1 MATKDFDKNFTHLI
15 EDALHNALEYTGYSS
30 DIDCIYIYIYIYL
43 SLERSVQYLV
53 FFKINGRLSLKSKL
67 NEYVTSQQI
76 DVSDENQ
83 RRLNSN
89 GSAIAQE
96 IQASFQDDGREVPS
110 SLRITYEPKTGKL
123 NSTMSYDKL
132 LDDEDPLTMFF
143 RWFAEE
149 GGVLEPWQMI

>member
-1 MATKDFDKNFTHLI
+1 MATADFDKNFTHLI
-15 EDALHNALEYTGYSS
+15 EDALHNALEYVGYSP
-30 DIDCIYIYIYIYL
+30 DIDCIYIYI

-53 FFKINGRLSLKSKL
+53 FFKINECLSLKHKL
-67 NEYVTSQQI
+67 NEYAITKQI

-83 RRLNSN
+83 RRLNAN
-89 GSAIAQE
+89 GNAIAQG
-96 IQASFQDDGREVPS
+96 IRASFQDDGREVPS
-110 SLRITYEPKTGKL
+110 SLKITYEPKTGRL

-132 LDDEDPLTMFF
+132 LDDEDSLTMYF

>member
-1 MATKDFDKNFTHLI
+1 MATKEFDKNFAHLI
-15 EDALHNALEYTGYSS
+15 EDALHNALEYTGYSL
-30 DIDCIYIYIYIYL
+30 DIDCIYI

-53 FFKINGRLSLKSKL
+53 FFRIDGCLSLKHKL
-67 NEYVTSQQI
+67 NEYVTTKQI

-83 RRLNSN
+83 RWLNSN
-89 GSAIAQE
+89 GNAIAQK
-96 IQASFQDDGREVPS
+96 IRASFQNDGREVPS

-123 NSTMSYDKL
+123 NSTMNYDKL
-132 LDDEDPLTMFF
+132 LDDEDADSLTMYF

>member
-1 MATKDFDKNFTHLI
+1 MATKVFDKNFAHLI
-15 EDALHNALEYTGYSS
+15 EDALHNALEYTGYSL
-30 DIDCIYIYIYIYL
+30 DIDCIYI

-53 FFKINGRLSLKSKL
+53 FFRIDGCLSLKHKL
-67 NEYVTSQQI
+67 NEYVTTKQI

-83 RRLNSN
+83 RWLNSN
-89 GSAIAQE
+89 GNAIAQK
-96 IQASFQDDGREVPS
+96 IRASFQNDGREVPS

-123 NSTMSYDKL
+123 NSTMNYDKL
-132 LDDEDPLTMFF
+132 LDDEDADSLTMYF

>member
-1 MATKDFDKNFTHLI
+1 MATKEFDKNFAHLI
-15 EDALHNALEYTGYSS
+15 EDALHNALEYVGYSP
-30 DIDCIYIYIYIYL
+30 DIDCIYIYI

-53 FFKINGRLSLKSKL
+53 FFKINECLSLKHKL
-67 NEYVTSQQI
+67 NEYATTKQI

-83 RRLNSN
+83 RWLNSN
-89 GSAIAQE
+89 GNAIAQK
-96 IQASFQDDGREVPS
+96 IRVSFQDDGREVPS
-110 SLRITYEPKTGKL
+110 SLKITYEPKTGRL

-132 LDDEDPLTMFF
+132 LDDEDSLTIYF

>member
-1 MATKDFDKNFTHLI
+1 MATKEFDKNFAHLI
-15 EDALHNALEYTGYSS
+15 EDALHNTLEYTGYSL
-30 DIDCIYIYIYIYL
+30 DIDCIYIYI

-53 FFKINGRLSLKSKL
+53 FFRINGCLSLKHKL
-67 NEYVTSQQI
+67 NEYVTTKQI

-83 RRLNSN
+83 RWLNSN
-89 GSAIAQE
+89 GNAIAQK
-96 IQASFQDDGREVPS
+96 IRASFQDDGREVPS

-132 LDDEDPLTMFF
+132 LDDEDTDSLTMYF

>member
-1 MATKDFDKNFTHLI
+1 MATKDFDKNFMQLI
-15 EDALHNALEYTGYSS
+15 EDALHSALEYVGYSL
-30 DIDCIYIYIYIYL
+30 DIDCIYIYI
-43 SLERSVQYLV
+43 SLKRSVQYLV
-53 FFKINGRLSLKSKL
+53 FFKINECLSFKHKL
-67 NEYVTSQQI
+67 NEYATTKQI

-89 GSAIAQE
+89 GNVIAQG
-96 IQASFQDDGREVPS
+96 IRASFQDDGLEVPS
-110 SLRITYEPKTGKL
+110 SLKITYEPKIGRL

-132 LDDEDPLTMFF
+132 LDDEDADLLTMYF

>member
-1 MATKDFDKNFTHLI
+1 MNMATKDFDKNFTHLI
-15 EDALHNALEYTGYSS
+15 EDALHNALEYTGYSL
-30 DIDCIYIYIYIYL
+30 DIDGVYIYI

-53 FFKINGRLSLKSKL
+53 FFRINGCLSLKHKL
-67 NEYVTSQQI
+67 NEHVTTKQI

-83 RRLNSN
+83 RWLNSN
-89 GSAIAQE
+89 GNAIAQG
-96 IQASFQDDGREVPS
+96 IRASFQDDGREVPS
-110 SLRITYEPKTGKL
+110 SLRITYEPKRGKL

-132 LDDEDPLTMFF
+132 LDDEDSLTMYF

>member
-1 MATKDFDKNFTHLI
+1 MATKEFDKNFVHLI
-15 EDALHNALEYTGYSS
+15 EDALHNTLEYTGYSS
-30 DIDCIYIYIYIYL
+30 DIDCIYIYI
-43 SLERSVQYLV
+43 SLELSVQYLV
-53 FFKINGRLSLKSKL
+53 FFRIDVCLSLKHKL
-67 NEYVTSQQI
+67 NEYATTKQI

-89 GSAIAQE
+89 GNAIAQK
-96 IQASFQDDGREVPS
+96 IRASFQDDGRELPS
-110 SLRITYEPKTGKL
+110 SLKITYEPKAGKL

-132 LDDEDPLTMFF
+132 LEDEDSLTRYF

>member
-1 MATKDFDKNFTHLI
+1 MATKEFDKNFAHLI

-30 DIDCIYIYIYIYL
+30 DIDCIYIYL
-43 SLERSVQYLV
+43 SLGRSVQYLV
-53 FFKINGRLSLKSKL
+53 FFKINEHLSLKSKL

-89 GSAIAQE
+89 GNAIAQG
-96 IQASFQDDGREVPS
+96 IRASFQDDGREVPS

-132 LDDEDPLTMFF
+132 LDDEDPLTMYF

>member
-1 MATKDFDKNFTHLI
+1 MATKDFDKKFTHLI

-30 DIDCIYIYIYIYL
+30 DIDCIYIYL
-43 SLERSVQYLV
+43 SLGRSVQYLV
-53 FFKINGRLSLKSKL
+53 FFKINGYLSLKSKL

-83 RRLNSN
+83 RWLNSN
-89 GSAIAQE
+89 GNAIAQK
-96 IQASFQDDGREVPS
+96 IRASFQDDEREVPS
-110 SLRITYEPKTGKL
+110 SLRITYEAKTGKL
-123 NSTMSYDKL
+123 NSTVSYDKL
-132 LDDEDPLTMFF
+132 LDDEDADSLTMYF

>member
-1 MATKDFDKNFTHLI
+1 MATKDFDKKFTHLI

-30 DIDCIYIYIYIYL
+30 DIDSIYIYL
-43 SLERSVQYLV
+43 SLGRSVQYLV
-53 FFKINGRLSLKSKL
+53 FFKINGYLSLKSKL

-76 DVSDENQ
+76 DISDENQ

-89 GSAIAQE
+89 GNAIAQE
-96 IQASFQDDGREVPS
+96 IRTSFQDDGREVPS

-132 LDDEDPLTMFF
+132 LDDEDPLTMYF

>member
-1 MATKDFDKNFTHLI
+1 MNMATKDFDRNFTHLI
-15 EDALHNALEYTGYSS
+15 EDALHNALEYVGYSP
-30 DIDCIYIYIYIYL
+30 DIDCIYIYIY
-43 SLERSVQYLV
+43 LERSVQYLV
-53 FFKINGRLSLKSKL
+53 FFKINESLSLKHKL
-67 NEYVTSQQI
+67 NEHVATKQI

-83 RRLNSN
+83 RWLNSN
-89 GSAIAQE
+89 GNAIAQK
-96 IQASFQDDGREVPS
+96 IRASFQDDGREVPS

-132 LDDEDPLTMFF
+132 LDDEDADSLTMYF

>member
-1 MATKDFDKNFTHLI
+1 M
-15 EDALHNALEYTGYSS
+15 
-30 DIDCIYIYIYIYL
+30 
-43 SLERSVQYLV
+43 
-53 FFKINGRLSLKSKL
+53 
-67 NEYVTSQQI
+67 
-76 DVSDENQ
+76 
-83 RRLNSN
+83 
-89 GSAIAQE
+89 IAQE

>member
-1 MATKDFDKNFTHLI
+1 MNMATKDFDRNFTHLI
-15 EDALHNALEYTGYSS
+15 EDALHNALEYTGYSL
-30 DIDCIYIYIYIYL
+30 DIDCIYIYI

-53 FFKINGRLSLKSKL
+53 FFRINGCLSLKHKL
-67 NEYVTSQQI
+67 NEYVITKQI

-83 RRLNSN
+83 RWLNSN
-89 GSAIAQE
+89 GNVITQK
-96 IQASFQDDGREVPS
+96 IRASFQDDGREVPS
-110 SLRITYEPKTGKL
+110 SLRITYEPKRGKL

-132 LDDEDPLTMFF
+132 LDDEDSLTMYF

>member
-1 MATKDFDKNFTHLI
+1 M
-15 EDALHNALEYTGYSS
+15 GYSP
-30 DIDCIYIYIYIYL
+30 DIDCIYIYI

-53 FFKINGRLSLKSKL
+53 FFKINECLSLKHKL
-67 NEYVTSQQI
+67 NEYAITKQI

-83 RRLNSN
+83 RRLNAN
-89 GSAIAQE
+89 GNAIAQG
-96 IQASFQDDGREVPS
+96 IRASFQDDGREVPS
-110 SLRITYEPKTGKL
+110 SLKITYEPKTGRL

-132 LDDEDPLTMFF
+132 LDDEDSLTMYF

>member
-1 MATKDFDKNFTHLI
+1 MATKEFDKNFAHLI
-15 EDALHNALEYTGYSS
+15 EDALHNALEYTGYSL
-30 DIDCIYIYIYIYL
+30 DIDCIYIYL
-43 SLERSVQYLV
+43 SLGRSVQYLV
-53 FFKINGRLSLKSKL
+53 FFKINGYLSLKSKL

-89 GSAIAQE
+89 GNAIAQG
-96 IQASFQDDGREVPS
+96 IRASFQDDGREVPS

-132 LDDEDPLTMFF
+132 LDDEDPLTMYF

>member
-30 DIDCIYIYIYIYL
+30 DIDSIYIYL
-43 SLERSVQYLV
+43 SLGRSVQYLV
-53 FFKINGRLSLKSKL
+53 FFKINGYLSLKSKL

-76 DVSDENQ
+76 DISDENQ

-89 GSAIAQE
+89 GNAIAQE
-96 IQASFQDDGREVPS
+96 IRTSFQDDGREVPS

-132 LDDEDPLTMFF
+132 LDDEDPLTMYF

-149 GGVLEPWQMI
+149 GGVLEPWQII

>member
-30 DIDCIYIYIYIYL
+30 DIDCIYIYL
-43 SLERSVQYLV
+43 SLGRSVQYLV
-53 FFKINGRLSLKSKL
+53 FFKINEHLSLKSKL

-89 GSAIAQE
+89 GNAIALE
-96 IQASFQDDGREVPS
+96 IRRSFQDDGREVPS

-132 LDDEDPLTMFF
+132 LDDEDPLTMYF

>member
-1 MATKDFDKNFTHLI
+1 MATKDFDKKFTHLI

-30 DIDCIYIYIYIYL
+30 DIDCIYIYL
-43 SLERSVQYLV
+43 SLGRSVQYLV
-53 FFKINGRLSLKSKL
+53 FFKINWYLSLKSKL
-67 NEYVTSQQI
+67 HEYVTSQQI

-89 GSAIAQE
+89 GNAIAQG
-96 IQASFQDDGREVPS
+96 IRASFQDDGREVPS

-132 LDDEDPLTMFF
+132 LDDEDPLTMYF

>member
-1 MATKDFDKNFTHLI
+1 MATTDFDKNFTHLI
-15 EDALHNALEYTGYSS
+15 EDTLHYALEYTGYSL
-30 DIDCIYIYIYIYL
+30 DIDCIYIYL
-43 SLERSVQYLV
+43 SLGRSVQYLV
-53 FFKINGRLSLKSKL
+53 FFKINGYLSLKSKL

-89 GSAIAQE
+89 GNAIAQK
-96 IQASFQDDGREVPS
+96 IRASFQDDGREVPS

-132 LDDEDPLTMFF
+132 LDDEDPLTMYF

>member
-1 MATKDFDKNFTHLI
+1 MATKEFDKNFAHLI

-30 DIDCIYIYIYIYL
+30 DIDCIYIYL
-43 SLERSVQYLV
+43 SLGRSVQYLV
-53 FFKINGRLSLKSKL
+53 FFKINEHLSLKSKL

-89 GSAIAQE
+89 GNAIAQG
-96 IQASFQDDGREVPS
+96 IRASFQDDGREVPS

-132 LDDEDPLTMFF
+132 LDDEDPLTMYFC
-143 RWFAEE
+143 WFAEE

>member
-1 MATKDFDKNFTHLI
+1 MATKDFDKNFTYLI
-15 EDALHNALEYTGYSS
+15 EDTLHNALEYTGYSS
-30 DIDCIYIYIYIYL
+30 DIDCIYIYL
-43 SLERSVQYLV
+43 SLGRSVQYLV
-53 FFKINGRLSLKSKL
+53 FFKINGYLSLKSKL

-89 GSAIAQE
+89 GNVIAQE
-96 IQASFQDDGREVPS
+96 IRASFQDDGREVPS

-132 LDDEDPLTMFF
+132 LDDEDPLTMYFC
-143 RWFAEE
+143 WFAEE

>member
-1 MATKDFDKNFTHLI
+1 MATKEFDKNFAHLI
-15 EDALHNALEYTGYSS
+15 EDALHNALEYTGYSL
-30 DIDCIYIYIYIYL
+30 DIDCIYIYI

-53 FFKINGRLSLKSKL
+53 FFKINEHLSLKSKL

-89 GSAIAQE
+89 GNAIAQG
-96 IQASFQDDGREVPS
+96 IRASFQDDGREVPS

-132 LDDEDPLTMFF
+132 LDDEDPLTMYF

>member
-15 EDALHNALEYTGYSS
+15 EDVLHNALEYTGYSS
-30 DIDCIYIYIYIYL
+30 DIDCIYIYL
-43 SLERSVQYLV
+43 SLGRSVQYLV
-53 FFKINGRLSLKSKL
+53 FFKINGYLSLKSKL
-67 NEYVTSQQI
+67 IEYVTSQQI

-89 GSAIAQE
+89 GNAIAQE

>member
-1 MATKDFDKNFTHLI
+1 MATKEFDKNFAHLI
-15 EDALHNALEYTGYSS
+15 EDALHNALEYTGYSL
-30 DIDCIYIYIYIYL
+30 DIDCIYIYI

-53 FFKINGRLSLKSKL
+53 FFKINGYLSLKSKL

-76 DVSDENQ
+76 DISDENQ

-89 GSAIAQE
+89 GNAIAQG
-96 IQASFQDDGREVPS
+96 IRASFQDDGREVPS

-132 LDDEDPLTMFF
+132 LDDEDPLTMYFC
-143 RWFAEE
+143 WFAEE
-149 GGVLEPWQMI
+149 GGVLEQWQMI